1 MVRSEIRRGFCF
13 FNAKYVKKIRRN
25 LEIKMK
31 YMGFVVWRMWEEFFD
46 GVSDKVENK
55 EFDNGFHIYEFLILS
70 L

>member
-31 YMGFVVWRMWEEFFD
+31 YMGFVVWRMW
-46 GVSDKVENK
+46 
-55 EFDNGFHIYEFLILS
+55 
-70 L
+70 